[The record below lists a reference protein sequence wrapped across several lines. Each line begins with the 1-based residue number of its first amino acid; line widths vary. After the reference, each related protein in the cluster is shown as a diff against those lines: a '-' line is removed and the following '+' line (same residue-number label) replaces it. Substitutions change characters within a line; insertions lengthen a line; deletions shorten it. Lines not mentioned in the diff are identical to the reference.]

1 MILLDKLSP
10 STATAPDGEEKQADR
25 FLTPTQG
32 VFFLDLGRGL
42 YMLNLEYKAVVGFR
56 QLLNTTPEKNE
67 KQWDLYTQI
76 YIYDIYTYI
85 YIIYIYMIYIYI

>member
-42 YMLNLEYKAVVGFR
+42 YMLNLEYKAVVGSR

-76 YIYDIYTYI
+76 
-85 YIIYIYMIYIYI
+85 